1 MIEEVHPKNE
11 ETIDYSTGSVD
22 VSFNQVAI
30 KKEKEPSPEG
40 PKILIQEVSDY
51 RPDYVDK
58 NKKLGS

>member
-30 KKEKEPSPEG
+30 NKAKEHSPEA

-58 NKKLGS
+58 NKKLGP